1 MRPEAAWKAGQL
13 HAVQLS
19 SSSPEPGELAGLTR
33 RVHHALARTT
43 RTAWLLAT
51 GEDLRYPATEGA
63 RLNVQTRILHRY
75 LSRLLRVLGGNRTVN
90 AAFLDV
96 ANLVQPS
103 ATLSHPRYR
112 RAPAAIGRCPGQKW
126 WRGRDL
132 NPRPLGYEHDRGVL
146 AVLPR
151 LIGAGAGAVGAG
163 QRLIQPASWG
173 LVRGVSV
180 ASSSQIPARAASPV
194 WVEQSTGVPN
204 QPRELDGVRRHGST
218 ARPAW

>member
-13 HAVQLS
+13 HAVQVS
-19 SSSPEPGELAGLTR
+19 SSSPEPGELAGLAR

-132 NPRPLGYEHDRGVL
+132 NPRPLGYEAAGHR
-146 AVLPR
+146 LPR
-151 LIGAGAGAVGAG
+151 PPGLIGSPSSRNDGSGGWRRVSPRSPSCEGSRDQGRDQAATG
-163 QRLIQPASWG
+163 QP
-173 LVRGVSV
+173 
-180 ASSSQIPARAASPV
+180 
-194 WVEQSTGVPN
+194 
-204 QPRELDGVRRHGST
+204 ST
-218 ARPAW
+218 AHSGDQGTVTR